1 MRATSTTDRHET
13 ASARRRAA
21 RPRATPAR
29 ALRRL
34 LRALRRDERGTQLVE
49 LALVVPL
56 FLMMVGAVGE
66 FGRFFYTFST
76 LSKATRAG
84 ARYQIS
90 QPPGSSDATAKNLV
104 VYGNPAGTGS
114 PVVAG
119 LSTSNVQVTP
129 NKVGGAVQTVTVSIS
144 NFNYQPIFDLGK
156 LTKSPSLSLSVN
168 VGAGSTMR
176 QLVQ

>member
-1 MRATSTTDRHET
+1 MRATRLTNHHDT

-21 RPRATPAR
+21 RACQTPAR
-29 ALRRL
+29 AFRRL

-66 FGRFFYTFST
+66 FGRFFYTYST

-104 VYGNPAGTGS
+104 VFGNPAGTGS

-119 LSTSNVQVTP
+119 LSTTNVLVTA
-129 NKVGGAVQTVTVSIS
+129 NKTGGTVQTVTVSIS
-144 NFNYQPIFDLGK
+144 GFNYQPIFDLGK

>member
-1 MRATSTTDRHET
+1 MRATRFTNQHDT

-21 RPRATPAR
+21 RACQTPAR
-29 ALRRL
+29 AFRRL

-66 FGRFFYTFST
+66 FGRFFYTYST

-90 QPPGSSDATAKNLV
+90 QPPGASVATAKNLV
-104 VYGNPAGTGS
+104 VFGNPAGTGS

-119 LSTSNVQVTP
+119 LSVSNVVVTP
-129 NKVGGAVQTVTVSIS
+129 NKTGNTVQTVTVSIS
-144 NFNYQPIFDLGK
+144 GFNYQPIFDLGK
-156 LTKSPSLSLSVN
+156 LTKSPSLSLNVN